1 MEKLV
6 PYVNLGYENDNSGNL
21 NEFILNVSAML
32 PDDSKTKISG
42 DGKISDDKHYRPITI
57 DYNGGSKELKEFDF
71 KIKIKRKDIGLL
83 ERGIKVE
90 LAEAGAKDHGKKGVI
105 IDYGW
110 P

>member
-21 NEFILNVSAML
+21 KEFILNVSALL

-42 DGKISDDKHYRPITI
+42 DGKISDDKYYRKITI
-57 DYNGGSKELKEFDF
+57 DYNGGSKSLKEFDF
-71 KIKIKRKDIGLL
+71 SIKIKRKDIGLL
-83 ERGIKVE
+83 ERGIKLE
-90 LAEAGAKDHGKKGVI
+90 LAEAGAKGGGNKGLVI
-105 IDYGW
+105 EYEW